1 MEAPMHRRSGYTTV
15 TGTPGQT
22 KWLRRELR
30 IFTGSEHAT
39 VLEHESDQE
48 TRDKHETRQA
58 RTEDLRGVT
67 ATTNLDA
74 DVNLLELVVAD
85 EEHRLENLVPHGLRQ
100 EAINGVSVHV
110 EDTLPPLAVRDRDGI
125 LLQNTNTEHGSPYE
139 RGCARSNNALRA
151 STNSSDELVYQKPQ
165 TTGGHAC
172 PTASRSTI

>member
-58 RTEDLRGVT
+58 RTEDLGGVT

-74 DVNLLELVVAD
+74 DVNLLELVIAN
-85 EEHRLENLVPHGLRQ
+85 EEHGLEDLVPHGLR
-100 EAINGVSVHV
+100 EETIDGVSVDIQ
-110 EDTLPPLAVRDRDGI
+110 DTLPPLAVRDRNGI
-125 LLQNTNTEHGSPYE
+125 LLQTANTEQSREH
-139 RGCARSNNALRA
+139 
-151 STNSSDELVYQKPQ
+151 ELW
-165 TTGGHAC
+165 
-172 PTASRSTI
+172 